1 MSDSPTWSFEVRRIR
16 AQDWELAK
24 CVRLAALADA
34 PDAFASTLAEELAL
48 PEQRWRERA
57 QENAQATTTIG
68 FFALREEIPC
78 GMVVGVRS
86 ADSREVTLNAL
97 WVAQNVR
104 RRGVARA
111 LIEAVCA
118 WAAEGGARRVVLEVT
133 DGSQAAIATYRA
145 LGFVTLEGVRAECGV
160 RRAAA
165 LKMQRDLASAG

>member
-1 MSDSPTWSFEVRRIR
+1 MSDSSTWSFAVRRIR
-16 AQDWELAK
+16 AEDWELAK

-34 PDAFASTLAEELAL
+34 PDAFASTLTEELAF

-57 QENAQATTTIG
+57 ESNAQGTATIG
-68 FFALREEIPC
+68 FFAQREEIPC

-86 ADSREVTLNAL
+86 ADSTEVTLNAL

-133 DGSQAAIATYRA
+133 ESSAAAIATYHA

-160 RRAAA
+160 RRAPA
-165 LKMQRDLASAG
+165 LELARNL